1 MKEIFEVG
9 PIHAKKGTKN
19 TGYLH
24 VGETTIM
31 EVKIPVAIFH
41 GVRDGPVLCISG
53 GVHAF
58 EYSSIEAVQRILN
71 MIDPTKL
78 SGTVIVVPVVN
89 TPSFESRGPQGGWST
104 AFQCPIDGINLN
116 RIFPGNPEGTMGYQ
130 IAYIFMSQVVSK
142 ADYLIDCH
150 GGDLNEE
157 LSPYV
162 IAAASGDREKD
173 KQAIEIL
180 AASYDTDLVSISTTK
195 GGSCVSAAQMGKPS
209 IVAEAGG
216 FGRIDETAVR
226 WHVEGMVNV
235 MKRLKMI
242 EGTPNKPRPQGNR
255 KRFNLIV
262 GRGGICYTPPLGTRV
277 RKGDQVGV
285 VKDMFGNVLET
296 LKSPIDGVISFRRNP
311 ISVNTN
317 DRAIGITP
325 DEDLVPPERP
335 YP

>member
-1 MKEIFEVG
+1 MKNIFEIG
-9 PIHAKKGTKN
+9 PIQAKKGTKS
-19 TGYLH
+19 TGFLH

-31 EVKIPVAIFH
+31 EVKIPIVIFH

-53 GVHAF
+53 GVHAY
-58 EYSSIEAVQRILN
+58 EYSSIEAVQRMLN
-71 MIDPTKL
+71 LIDPTKL

-130 IAYIFMSQVVSK
+130 IAYVFMNQIVSK
-142 ADYLIDCH
+142 ANYFIDCH

-162 IAAASGDREKD
+162 VAGASGDKEKD
-173 KQAIEIL
+173 KQTMEIL
-180 AASYDTDLVSISTTK
+180 AASYDTDLVSISNTK
-195 GGSCVSAAQMGKPS
+195 GGSCVAAAQMGKPS

-216 FGRIDETAVR
+216 FGRIDENAVR
-226 WHVEGMVNV
+226 WHVEGMFNA

-242 EGTPNKPRPQGNR
+242 EGTPNKARAQRIR
-255 KRFNLIV
+255 KRFSLIV
-262 GRGGICYTPPLGTRV
+262 SRGGICYIPPLGTRV
-277 RKGDQVGV
+277 KKGDQVGV
-285 VKDMFGNVLET
+285 VKDMFGNVLEA
-296 LKSPIDGVISFRRNP
+296 LKSPIDGVVCFRRNSF
-311 ISVNTN
+311 SVNTN
-317 DRAIGITP
+317 DRVVGITP